1 MDRSC
6 MTYFLKEGF
15 NMNIITLGAG
25 PAGLTAAYLASKEG
39 EKTIVLEKEESV
51 GGISKTVDYKNFLF
65 DIGGHRFFTKYEE
78 VEKLWHEILGDDFLT
93 RPRMSRIYYKHKFF
107 HYPLKPLNALLN
119 LGIGTSLLTV
129 FSFIR
134 YKLFPN
140 KKETNFEEWITNR
153 FGKKLFTIFFK
164 TYTEKV
170 WGIPCTEIQADWAA
184 QRIKSL
190 SLSKLILNSF
200 GFMRKGQ
207 LTTLIDEFQYPR
219 KGPGQM
225 WNKAKDLI
233 EFNGGRVQMNTRVTQ
248 VNRDGTTITSV
259 LAKSDTAVTEIK
271 GDHFIST
278 LPLRELIRILSPSAP
293 EEVQKAADEL
303 RYRDFF
309 TVGLVIAKPQIF
321 PDNWIYIHSEDVLVG
336 RIQNF
341 KNWSPEM
348 VPDPNL
354 TTLGLE
360 YFCFDTDE
368 IWRRDDSDLIDMA
381 KEETCR
387 LNFATPDQVLDG
399 VVIRSPKT
407 YPIYDEGYKDRVD
420 IIKTYLSAFDNLQTI
435 GRNGLH
441 RYNNQDHSMLSAI
454 YAIKNILKGDKYSVW
469 DINTDDEY
477 HEIKEEYKGRGQE
490 QSARLSFSKEG

>member
-1 MDRSC
+1 
-6 MTYFLKEGF
+6 
-15 NMNIITLGAG
+15 MNVITLGAG

-39 EKTIVLEKEESV
+39 GKTIVLEKEDTV
-51 GGISKTVDYKNFLF
+51 GGISKTVNYKNFLF
-65 DIGGHRFFTKYEE
+65 DIGGHRFFTKYKE
-78 VEKLWHEILGDDFLT
+78 VEKLWFEILGDDFLT
-93 RPRMSRIYYKHKFF
+93 RPRLSRIYYNHKFF
-107 HYPLKPLNALLN
+107 YYPLKPLNALMN
-119 LGIGTSLLTV
+119 LGLGTSLHVV
-129 FSFIR
+129 FSFLVSKLHP
-134 YKLFPN
+134 YKN
-140 KKETNFEEWITNR
+140 ETNFEEWITNR
-153 FGKKLFTIFFK
+153 FGKKLFNIFFK

-207 LTTLIDEFQYPR
+207 VTTLIDQFQYPR

-233 EFNGGRVQMNTRVTQ
+233 NQNSGQVLLNTRVTQ
-248 VNRDGTTITSV
+248 INRDGTTITSI
-259 LAKSDTAVTEIK
+259 LFESNGAAGEIK
-271 GDHFIST
+271 GEHFIST

-293 EEVQKAADEL
+293 EEVQKAAEKL

-336 RIQNF
+336 RIQNL

-348 VPDPNL
+348 VPDPKL

-368 IWRRDDSDLIDMA
+368 IWRRDDSDLIAMA
-381 KEETCR
+381 KDEANR
-387 LNFATPDQVLDG
+387 LNFATPDQILDG

-407 YPIYDEGYKDRVD
+407 YPIYDEGYKDRVE
-420 IIKTYLSAFDNLQTI
+420 IIRTYLSTFDNLQTI

-454 YAIKNILKGDKYSVW
+454 YAIKNIVGEEKYSVW

-477 HEIKEEYKGRGQE
+477 HEIKEENNCI
-490 QSARLSFSKEG
+490 